1 MSSVKRTA
9 AFTTF
14 GASLHAAQ
22 FARGSSEC
30 PRRSAQ
36 CMLRRIALLAGLAFL
51 VPCASPV
58 AAETTPEAVVRA
70 FYNWDLSVKYP
81 QSWLDHLS
89 GAKPY
94 LTSSLYNL
102 VSQIG
107 PFEQKNKAEVL
118 DAQPFEDAQIP
129 ASSVNVGAAGI
140 SGNRATVPVTI
151 RYARTTGSGHV
162 TVVVIKTA
170 QGWLINDFIGGV
182 GGSLRANLA
191 HNMK

>member
-22 FARGSSEC
+22 FARGSIGC
-30 PRRSAQ
+30 PRRSVQ
-36 CMLRRIALLAGLAFL
+36 CMLCRIALLAGLAFL
-51 VPCASPV
+51 VPSALPV
-58 AAETTPEAVVRA
+58 AAATTPEAVVRA
-70 FYNWDLSVKYP
+70 FYDWDLSVKYP

-107 PFEQKNKAEVL
+107 PFERKNKAEVL
-118 DAQPFEDAQIP
+118 EAQPFEDAQIP

-140 SGNRATVPVTI
+140 SGNRAKVPVTI
-151 RYARTTGSGHV
+151 HYARTTGTGHV

-170 QGWLINDFIGGV
+170 QGWLIDDFIGGV

>member
-1 MSSVKRTA
+1 
-9 AFTTF
+9 
-14 GASLHAAQ
+14 
-22 FARGSSEC
+22 
-30 PRRSAQ
+30 
-36 CMLRRIALLAGLAFL
+36 MLRRIVLLAGLAFL
-51 VPCASPV
+51 VPCTSPV
-58 AAETTPEAVVRA
+58 AAATAPETVVRL

-81 QSWLDHLS
+81 QSWLEHLG

-94 LTSSLYNL
+94 LTASLYNL
-102 VSQIG
+102 VSQVG

-129 ASSVNVGAAGI
+129 ASSVTVGAPGI
-140 SGNRATVPVTI
+140 SGNRAKVPVTI
-151 RYARTTGSGHV
+151 HYARTTGSGHV

-170 QGWLINDFIGGV
+170 QGWLIDDFVGSV

>member
-1 MSSVKRTA
+1 MSRVKRTA
-9 AFTTF
+9 AFTTP

-30 PRRSAQ
+30 PRRSVQ
-36 CMLRRIALLAGLAFL
+36 RMLRPIAIFAGLTFL
-51 VPCASPV
+51 VPSALPV
-58 AAETTPEAVVRA
+58 AAATTPEAVVRA

-81 QSWLDHLS
+81 HSWLDHLS

-102 VSQIG
+102 VGQIG

-118 DAQPFEDAQIP
+118 EAQPFEDAQIP
-129 ASSVNVGAAGI
+129 ASSVNVGAAGV
-140 SGNRATVPVTI
+140 SGNRAKVPVTI
-151 RYARTTGSGHV
+151 HYARTTGSGHV
-162 TVVVIKTA
+162 TVVVIRTS
-170 QGWLINDFIGGV
+170 QGWLIDDFIGGV

-191 HNMK
+191 HDMK

>member
-1 MSSVKRTA
+1 MRRNS
-9 AFTTF
+9 
-14 GASLHAAQ
+14 
-22 FARGSSEC
+22 RGSSEC
-30 PRRSAQ
+30 RRRNFQ
-36 CMLRRIALLAGLAFL
+36 RMLRRVALLAGLAFL

-58 AAETTPEAVVRA
+58 AAATTPEAVVRA

-94 LTSSLYNL
+94 LPSSLYNL
-102 VSQIG
+102 VSKIG

-140 SGNRATVPVTI
+140 SANRAKVPVTI
-151 RYARTTGSGHV
+151 HYTRTTGSGHM
-162 TVVVIKTA
+162 TIVVIKTM
-170 QGWLINDFIGGV
+170 QGWLIDDFMVPSVGV
-182 GGSLRANLA
+182 CARTLRTT
-191 HNMK
+191 